1 MAAFERENRLF
12 QSHVFGMLLDVNHKH
27 AQHYTKNSD
36 LDMQYNNF
44 ELKSQ
49 RQGFEKLSSNR
60 F

>member
-49 RQGFEKLSSNR
+49 R
-60 F
+60 